1 MSNSALSA
9 ISGLSLN
16 SANYKEA
23 IDILQQCY
31 GNTQVLISAHMTKF
45 VQLPKIKAASDVKGL
60 RIMYDQIE
68 ISVRNLKS
76 LDIDITTY
84 GSLLVPLLND
94 KTLKLRKTLKHYT

>member
-1 MSNSALSA
+1 
-9 ISGLSLN
+9 
-16 SANYKEA
+16 
-23 IDILQQCY
+23 
-31 GNTQVLISAHMTKF
+31 MTKF
-45 VQLPKIKAASDVKGL
+45 VQLPKIKSASDVKGL
-60 RIMYDQIE
+60 RDQIEISVKLGLYDQIE